1 MYACVKLSADFLRWC
16 AGRRIADPI
25 CAAHP
30 LTIRE
35 LASTHASRSKGE
47 NGAGNTSSAP
57 FARSGYE
64 VLCHKLVDV
73 VVETVLKAVDVIQ
86 PTVPACP
93 LPITYP
99 TFSKARHP
107 DTNRPAGRL
116 LFPFALRCR
125 SVAQLQRD
133 VGRLH
138 RLPHHPHQV
147 FTECGEVGIVTQLG
161 GEGF

>member
-25 CAAHP
+25 CATYP

-35 LASTHASRSKGE
+35 LAPTHASRSKGE

-73 VVETVLKAVDVIQ
+73 VVETVVKAVDVSK
-86 PTVPACP
+86 PTVPVCP

-99 TFSKARHP
+99 TFSEARHP

-125 SVAQLQRD
+125 SVAQPQRD

-138 RLPHHPHQV
+138 GLPHHPHQV